1 MIDYVAV
8 SEKTRNVIDYI
19 VACVNEFS
27 DAHDMDCVS
36 GFDYLHTHN
45 GVTFL
50 ERNYDVEHSYP
61 IEDTVQS
68 LASVC
73 RHNGERPDE
82 RGRIAMT
89 AEVKQLIEF
98 ATQDLV
104 AEIVEKE
111 DLPIQDAID
120 KLYHSR
126 FFAQLSNPNLGLYR
140 ESGTYLYSAFLDACK
155 QQTPQP

>member
-1 MIDYVAV
+1 MSVLWINELRDGMHPFPDAQNMIDYVAV

-73 RHNGERPDE
+73 RHNG
-82 RGRIAMT
+82 
-89 AEVKQLIEF
+89 
-98 ATQDLV
+98 
-104 AEIVEKE
+104 
-111 DLPIQDAID
+111 
-120 KLYHSR
+120 
-126 FFAQLSNPNLGLYR
+126 
-140 ESGTYLYSAFLDACK
+140 GTL
-155 QQTPQP
+155 